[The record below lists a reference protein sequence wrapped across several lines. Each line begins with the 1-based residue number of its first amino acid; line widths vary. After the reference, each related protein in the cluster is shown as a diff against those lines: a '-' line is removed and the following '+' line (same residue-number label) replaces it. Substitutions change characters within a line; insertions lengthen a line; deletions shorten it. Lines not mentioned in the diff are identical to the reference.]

1 MLDIQ
6 LSTPYSIRELFSQDT
21 FDNSIQ
27 TQSVEEKVRLLII
40 RDLLRLGWE
49 INFRSD
55 RVLITPPVAYD
66 KDVIRASMQL
76 KRQEIISENQQW
88 IEQHLKLARENLVDG
103 NLVLQS
109 KISPIIEVC
118 ETQKQH
124 DIFRIFRY
132 YWSSPYSEYVGRRI
146 KLLIRDD
153 ALPNKPLIGLAAL
166 GSSIIHIPDRDD
178 WIGWDKKTRTNNLV
192 YAMDAYVLGA
202 LPPYNYLLGGKLL
215 SYLIASNEVRNIFE
229 EKYRG
234 KVTKISKRIANQ
246 LACIFT
252 TSLYGKSSQY
262 NRLNY
267 NSKPLFISVGN
278 TKGYGT
284 LHLTNETFAAMRE
297 LLYSN
302 NIQVTNRFGDG
313 PIWRMRVIR
322 TAADLLNINADF
334 LLRHSFQR
342 GIYAIPLAHNFREFL
357 NGTDENLDNFNYPL
371 SDLVDFW
378 KKRWFFMRKQN
389 PKVRDDIL
397 RFRAELFDVV

>member
-1 MLDIQ
+1 L
-6 LSTPYSIRELFSQDT
+6 E
-21 FDNSIQ
+21 
-27 TQSVEEKVRLLII
+27 
-40 RDLLRLGWE
+40 
-49 INFRSD
+49 
-55 RVLITPPVAYD
+55 
-66 KDVIRASMQL
+66 
-76 KRQEIISENQQW
+76 
-88 IEQHLKLARENLVDG
+88 
-103 NLVLQS
+103 S

-124 DIFRIFRY
+124 NIFRIFRY

-153 ALPNKPLIGLAAL
+153 ALPNKPLIGIAAL

-178 WIGWDKKTRTNNLV
+178 WIGWNKKTRTNNLV

-202 LPPYNYLLGGKLL
+202 LPPYNYLLGGKLI

-229 EKYRG
+229 EKYNG
-234 KVTKISKRIANQ
+234 KVTKISKRVANQ

-267 NSKPLFISVGN
+267 NSKPLFIPIGN

-297 LLYSN
+297 LLDVN
-302 NIQVTNRFGDG
+302 RIHVTNRFGDG

-342 GIYAIPLAHNFREFL
+342 GIYVVPLANNFREFL
-357 NGTDENLDNFNYPL
+357 NGIDEKLDNFDYPL
-371 SDLVDFW
+371 SNLVDFW
-378 KKRWFFMRKQN
+378 KKRWLFMRKEN
-389 PKVRDDIL
+389 LKVRDQIL
-397 RFRAELFDVV
+397 RFKPELFDII